1 MSPLATTIMPWLAI
15 AALSLPSSS
24 RDGRAA
30 NSTTAA
36 LAFLTPSRAVV
47 VPRRRRPLRRPPA
60 DGNDDVVTRG
70 APDRERRMRRRPK
83 NFGVSPHHRTSSISA
98 SVDDDDDNW
107 GGASS
112 HDDDDDDIGRGRE
125 GGGEDP
131 RLSAMRSILESSWD
145 ASSMGDV
152 PSDPASAAR
161 AAAECVSNAMSSN
174 VNVVIVDLRLPTYDV
189 LEGRRAYDAVAVYD
203 FGVALSDEMRA
214 RGLVRKCLLLARNGG
229 EADEI
234 GRAVESRRRR
244 RRGGGTTT
252 PTTTTTTTK
261 GTTEGGVDPPLATDN
276 GTITEEEAD
285 EFRRRL
291 TSSWTSDAPS
301 SAPPTTSSS
310 AKSPDGGG
318 NDGDGPR
325 TAAAAPSSP
334 SHRLWSTVGRDLDD
348 VVPGGGGGVGGLG
361 PDAFDRIVSA
371 ADSNARLRAPD
382 EDALV
387 ILSPYDTTDVIALR
401 RVLARY
407 GRSRTIVIV
416 NPRFETDPGEMD
428 GAVLVYGMLPLVAAS
443 RNADA
448 DAGGGGGR
456 GGGSGAGS
464 GLRAVVM
471 KRFPRDWAVYVDM
484 YGDGFVEA
492 EGGEVVVGTRDGG
505 GGGGGG
511 SERRFPSPEWI
522 ARRVQSHVE
531 GFSRRRDV

>member
-1 MSPLATTIMPWLAI
+1 
-15 AALSLPSSS
+15 
-24 RDGRAA
+24 
-30 NSTTAA
+30 
-36 LAFLTPSRAVV
+36 
-47 VPRRRRPLRRPPA
+47 
-60 DGNDDVVTRG
+60 
-70 APDRERRMRRRPK
+70 MRRRPN
-83 NFGVSPHHRTSSISA
+83 NFGVSPHHRTSSIPA
-98 SVDDDDDNW
+98 SVDDDDYDDDW

-112 HDDDDDDIGRGRE
+112 HDDDGRE

-131 RLSAMRSILESSWD
+131 RLSGMRSILESSWD

-161 AAAECVSNAMSSN
+161 AAAECVSSAMSSN
-174 VNVVIVDLRLPTYDV
+174 INVVIVDLRLPTYDV

-244 RRGGGTTT
+244 RRGGTTT
-252 PTTTTTTTK
+252 R

-276 GTITEEEAD
+276 DTITEEEAD

-291 TSSWTSDAPS
+291 TSSWTSDVPS
-301 SAPPTTSSS
+301 SAPPTTSS

-325 TAAAAPSSP
+325 TATAAPPP

-348 VVPGGGGGVGGLG
+348 VVPGGGGIGGLG

-371 ADSNARLRAPD
+371 ADANARLAPD
-382 EDALV
+382 EDALA
-387 ILSPYDTTDVIALR
+387 ILSPHDATDVVALR

-428 GAVLVYGMLPLVAAS
+428 GAVMVYGMLPLVAAS
-443 RNADA
+443 RNAEA

-456 GGGSGAGS
+456 GGSGAGS

-484 YGDGFVEA
+484 YGDGFVEV
-492 EGGEVVVGTRDGG
+492 EGGVVVGTRDGG

>member
-1 MSPLATTIMPWLAI
+1 MPWLAV
-15 AALSLPSSS
+15 AALSLPSS

-30 NSTTAA
+30 ATSTTAS
-36 LAFLTPSRAVV
+36 LAFLPPPPAAV

-60 DGNDDVVTRG
+60 DGNDDFAARG
-70 APDRERRMRRRPK
+70 APDRKRRMRRRPK
-83 NFGVSPHHRTSSISA
+83 NFGVSPHHHRTSSISA
-98 SVDDDDDNW
+98 SVDDDDDDDW
-107 GGASS
+107 DGASS

-125 GGGEDP
+125 GGDEDP

-174 VNVVIVDLRLPTYDV
+174 INVVIVDLRLPSYDV

-244 RRGGGTTT
+244 RGGTK
-252 PTTTTTTTK
+252 TTTTK
-261 GTTEGGVDPPLATDN
+261 GTTEGGVVDPPLATDN
-276 GTITEEEAD
+276 GTMTEEAD

-291 TSSWTSDAPS
+291 MSSWTSNVPS
-301 SAPPTTSSS
+301 SALPTASSS
-310 AKSPDGGG
+310 AKSPDEGG

-325 TAAAAPSSP
+325 TTAAVPPSSP

-348 VVPGGGGGVGGLG
+348 DDGAGGGGMGGLLG
-361 PDAFDRIVSA
+361 PDAFDRILSA
-371 ADSNARLRAPD
+371 ADANARLAPD
-382 EDALV
+382 EDALM
-387 ILSPYDTTDVIALR
+387 ILSPYDGTDVVALR

-443 RNADA
+443 RKNA

-456 GGGSGAGS
+456 GGSGGGGGGT

-471 KRFPRDWAVYVDM
+471 KRFPRDWAVFVDVH
-484 YGDGFVEA
+484 GDGFVEA
-492 EGGEVVVGTRDGG
+492 EGGGVVGTLD
-505 GGGGGG
+505 GGG

-531 GFSRRRDV
+531 GLSRRRDV